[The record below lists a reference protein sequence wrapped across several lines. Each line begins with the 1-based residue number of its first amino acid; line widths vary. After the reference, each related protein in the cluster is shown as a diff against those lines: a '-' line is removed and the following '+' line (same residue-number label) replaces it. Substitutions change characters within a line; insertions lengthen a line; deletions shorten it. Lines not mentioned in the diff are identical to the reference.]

1 MMKILWLRRW
11 IHLYILLDILIYYIY
26 SHSPSK
32 KSRYRFTPPP
42 LSTSDK
48 NPFLDSEAEGDD
60 VSEEHSELDEEDRPV
75 DDKDVVDDD
84 DQYDILDSFLI

>member
-1 MMKILWLRRW
+1 M
-11 IHLYILLDILIYYIY
+11 YILFDILIYYIY
-26 SHSPSK
+26 SHSPFK
-32 KSRYRFTPPP
+32 KSCYQFTPSS
-42 LSTSDK
+42 LLTSDK

-84 DQYDILDSFLI
+84 DQYEILDSFLI

>member
-1 MMKILWLRRW
+1 MMKILWLRRQ

-26 SHSPSK
+26 SHSLSK
-32 KSRYRFTPPP
+32 KSRYRFTPHP

-84 DQYDILDSFLI
+84 DQYEILDSFLI